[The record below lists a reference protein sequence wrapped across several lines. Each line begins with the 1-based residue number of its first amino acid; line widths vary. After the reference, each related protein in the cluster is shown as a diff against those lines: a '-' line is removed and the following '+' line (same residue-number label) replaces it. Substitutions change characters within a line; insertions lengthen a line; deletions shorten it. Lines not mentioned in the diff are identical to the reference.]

1 MNFYKCKCYTFLM
14 SKHLEKNS
22 RNLIWLGIII
32 VLGVTFLILPT
43 FRNEV
48 NKNVVAHTSTL
59 KDDLKLVLPRG
70 EIYVQ
75 LANTEETRE
84 LGLSYRTSI
93 GDNEGML
100 FVFDKPDNYGFWMK
114 DMNFP
119 IDMVWFSESGQV
131 VHTEEDLATSSY
143 PKVFINKPKA
153 KYVLEL
159 NSGIA
164 RKYGLY
170 LGSRVD
176 LSKAK

>member
-1 MNFYKCKCYTFLM
+1 M
-14 SKHLEKNS
+14 SKHLKKNTQAF
-22 RNLIWLGIII
+22 IWVGIIVVLI
-32 VLGVTFLILPT
+32 VAFLILPT

-48 NKNVVAHTSTL
+48 NKNVVAHTSSL
-59 KDDLKLVLPRG
+59 RDDMKLVLPRG

-75 LANTEETRE
+75 LANTEATRE

-93 GDNEGML
+93 GDDEGML

-159 NSGIA
+159 NRGVA
-164 RKYGLY
+164 RKHGLY

-176 LSKAK
+176 LSKVK